1 MSLFELARKIIKI
14 IKAICNFIDDADNSN
29 YGNYNQSTNNS
40 VANKD
45 DPYVKLLLNEN
56 EIRHLKET
64 IDYLNK
70 ERNYTNEE
78 IRELRKKVDIL
89 SERCEKATIK
99 NYEYIIELQNK
110 TSQHTPQ
117 DNMDESHSNHN
128 HRKR

>member
-1 MSLFELARKIIKI
+1 MSLFELARKIFKI
-14 IKAICNFIDDADNSN
+14 IKAICNFIDDTDNSN
-29 YGNYNQSTNNS
+29 YGNYNQSTHNS

-70 ERNYTNEE
+70 ERSYTNEE

-99 NYEYIIELQNK
+99 NYEYIIKLQNK

-117 DNMDESHSNHN
+117 DNMDESNSNHN